1 MKAENYKMNQIAE
14 GTKKELFQ
22 TSVDNI
28 KNTHFSFRDYKQD
41 CNPLDLPKGF
51 IKR

>member
-1 MKAENYKMNQIAE
+1 MNQRVE
-14 GTKKELFQ
+14 RVKKELCQ
-22 TSVDNI
+22 TSIDNV

-41 CNPLDLPKGF
+41 CNPFPKSL